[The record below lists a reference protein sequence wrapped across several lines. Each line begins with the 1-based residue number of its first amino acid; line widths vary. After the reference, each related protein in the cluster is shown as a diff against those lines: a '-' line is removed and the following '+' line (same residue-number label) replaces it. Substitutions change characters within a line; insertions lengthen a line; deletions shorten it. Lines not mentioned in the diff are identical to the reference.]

1 MQVQQVKTIMRPSE
15 PQLIEDFIDR
25 IPVVGRL
32 WTDALY
38 TWIGVANALNLREL
52 SEDRLQLPDSAN
64 IDNLRVDEMSGVIYL
79 EVRDPGRRTA

>member
-1 MQVQQVKTIMRPSE
+1 MQVQQVKTIMRTSE

-38 TWIGVANALNLREL
+38 TWIGVTNALNLREL

-64 IDNLRVDEMSGVIYL
+64 IVNLRVDEPSPTQ
-79 EVRDPGRRTA
+79 RAA

>member
-1 MQVQQVKTIMRPSE
+1 MQIQQGKTIMRPSE

-25 IPVVGRL
+25 IPLVGRL

-52 SEDRLQLPDSAN
+52 REDRLQLPDSAN
-64 IDNLRVDEMSGVIYL
+64 IVNLRVDE
-79 EVRDPGRRTA
+79 PGPSQRAA

>member
-38 TWIGVANALNLREL
+38 TWIGVTNALNLREL

-64 IDNLRVDEMSGVIYL
+64 IVNLRVDEPSPTQ
-79 EVRDPGRRTA
+79 RAA

>member
-38 TWIGVANALNLREL
+38 TWIGVTNALNLREL

-64 IDNLRVDEMSGVIYL
+64 IVNLRLDEPSPTQ
-79 EVRDPGRRTA
+79 RAA